1 MWRRPNEAKP
11 VSPEPDS
18 YVAPAVA
25 APRREE
31 APPAPLAAH
40 ASHPPEAT
48 RITHAISI
56 RGEISG
62 RQDLFIDG
70 ELRGSICL
78 PESRVTVGTN
88 GRLKADVEAAEIVVE
103 GQVNGNLTA
112 GARVV
117 LRRSGRVYGSVLSPR
132 IAIEEGAVLNGQVD
146 MARPGEAEAPRA
158 PGVSAPSYR
167 VAAP

>member
-11 VSPEPDS
+11 TSPEAEP
-18 YVAPAVA
+18 YVAPPAA

-31 APPAPLAAH
+31 ASAPHAAH
-40 ASHPPEAT
+40 APEAT
-48 RITHAISI
+48 RITQAISI
-56 RGEISG
+56 HGEISG

-70 ELRGSICL
+70 ELQGSICL

-103 GQVNGNLTA
+103 GHVNGNLTA

-117 LRRSGRVYGSVLSPR
+117 LRRSGRVYGSVFAPR

-158 PGVSAPSYR
+158 NGVSAPSYR